1 MDGGSESPTGNDDMS
16 EHSGTSGCPVEAP
29 GADCSMA
36 CSPDELF
43 MDVQQSS
50 SAGSIQAR
58 QNEEE
63 QQQQCQQDSPEDGL
77 QQHTQHAT
85 ATAAG
90 ISLSQLLQPGGQQTP
105 PPSAMA
111 AAAAAFSMVPTQ
123 AQLQLMN
130 QLAMASQFQVG
141 MGEGEWG
148 FLWVF
153 IV

>member
-29 GADCSMA
+29 GVDCSMA

-50 SAGSIQAR
+50 SAGSTQAR
-58 QNEEE
+58 PNEE
-63 QQQQCQQDSPEDGL
+63 QQCQQDSPEDGL
-77 QQHTQHAT
+77 QQHAQQH
-85 ATAAG
+85 TAAAAG
-90 ISLSQLLQPGGQQTP
+90 LSLSQLLQPGQQTP

-141 MGEGEWG
+141 MRKERVVHG
-148 FLWVF
+148 
-153 IV
+153 I